1 MRKQAATRASRP
13 QHLQPH
19 GKCLRTKKLPPA
31 APFVGSGAKSSRTS
45 ALGHNRSL
53 ADRNHVHGCPYCC
66 YPSKRRQPAWP
77 TIPAS
82 NQQRLGYNA
91 CRRLRSEM
99 SVRAAARSRALTLTH
114 VLEAAAPAPQQH
126 SQATGISNRGG
137 PHGDQTTQPCSES
150 TIWQNLLQQ

>member
-1 MRKQAATRASRP
+1 MPSHKEA
-13 QHLQPH
+13 
-19 GKCLRTKKLPPA
+19 PPA

-77 TIPAS
+77 TIPAN

-99 SVRAAARSRALTLTH
+99 SVRAAARNRALTLTH
-114 VLEAAAPAPQQH
+114 VLEAAAPAPKQH
-126 SQATGISNRGG
+126 SQATGINNMGG
-137 PHGDQTTQPCSES
+137 PPGIMQCNLAWGPRYQKLS
-150 TIWQNLLQQ
+150 TIWPGLLKN